1 MTPSTASQQALTRT
15 APTAPD
21 PVRGTWRDWLA
32 LGLLMFPVLLVAV
45 DNTALTFALPAIAGA
60 LGTSGV
66 ELLWIVDAY
75 PLVLAGL
82 LVAMGSLG
90 DRIGRR
96 RLLIIGSIGFA
107 AVSAVTAFAPSAGWL
122 IAGRAALGFFGAMLM
137 PSTLSLIRNI
147 FVDPNRR
154 RLAIAIWAAGFS
166 GGAALGPIF
175 GGWLVEQF
183 WWGAVLLVAVP
194 IMLPL
199 LAFGPAFIP
208 ESKDPT
214 PGRVDAPSIL
224 LSLLTMVPVVYGI
237 KEFATEGAAPLALGS
252 LAFGL
257 AMGATFVRR
266 QQRLQSPLL
275 DMSLFRNRV
284 FSMAITANVLALF
297 SFNGFILFLAQ
308 HLQLLEGMSPSAA
321 GMAMIPALVATV
333 VAGLAVVPVV
343 RKVRPGFVVGTGL
356 AMSAAGYSMVTFG
369 DHANGPALLLA
380 ALLVLALG
388 VGTAETIS
396 NDLILGSV
404 PAEKS
409 GAASA
414 ISETGYEVGALLGT
428 AVLGSILTA
437 SYQQNLQLPAA
448 AVEAAAGQGTA
459 HAGETLAGAMELAAG
474 LPAPLADAVRHA
486 AGSAFDSGVHVTA
499 AIGLVLMTTA
509 AVLASVVLRKVPK
522 AQ

>member
-1 MTPSTASQQALTRT
+1 
-15 APTAPD
+15 
-21 PVRGTWRDWLA
+21 
-32 LGLLMFPVLLVAV
+32 
-45 DNTALTFALPAIAGA
+45 
-60 LGTSGV
+60 
-66 ELLWIVDAY
+66 
-75 PLVLAGL
+75 
-82 LVAMGSLG
+82 
-90 DRIGRR
+90 
-96 RLLIIGSIGFA
+96 
-107 AVSAVTAFAPSAGWL
+107 
-122 IAGRAALGFFGAMLM
+122 
-137 PSTLSLIRNI
+137 
-147 FVDPNRR
+147 VDPNRR

-208 ESKDPT
+208 ESKDPA

-237 KEFATEGAAPLALGS
+237 KEFATEGAGPLALGS

-257 AMGATFVRR
+257 AMGAAFVRR
-266 QQRLQSPLL
+266 QQRLKSPLL

-369 DHANGPALLLA
+369 SHADGPALLLA

-437 SYQQNLQLPAA
+437 SYQQNLQLPAG

-459 HAGETLAGAMELAAG
+459 HARETLAGAMELAAG

-499 AIGLVLMTTA
+499 AIGLVLMATA
-509 AVLASVVLRKVPK
+509 AVLAAVVLRKVPK